1 MEIKIG
7 DFCIGNDGHVYEITN
22 ISKQGLDSFYELK
35 VLTEPGDFILD
46 GEKID
51 IDFETTIVLARN
63 ELRHL
68 GRLIPKEE
76 SEKVIEI
83 LFKEKLT

>member
-7 DFCIGNDGHVYEITN
+7 DFCIGNDGHVYEITT
-22 ISKQGLDSFYELK
+22 ISKRGLDSFYELK
-35 VLTEPGDFILD
+35 VLTEPGDFITGAENL
-46 GEKID
+46 D

-68 GRLIPKEE
+68 GQLIPKEE
-76 SEKVIEI
+76 SGKVIEI